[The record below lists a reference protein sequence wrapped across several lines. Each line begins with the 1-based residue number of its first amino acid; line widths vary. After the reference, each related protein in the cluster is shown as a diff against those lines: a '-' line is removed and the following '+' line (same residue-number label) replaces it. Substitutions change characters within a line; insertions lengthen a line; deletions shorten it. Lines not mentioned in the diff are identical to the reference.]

1 MTHLPAR
8 YFEYLHVGYPAG
20 MIIRKAYFQQVV
32 HPVIIRRKNL
42 RSNSYFFPIAQW
54 INILGILPARSG
66 IAFQR

>member
-1 MTHLPAR
+1 
-8 YFEYLHVGYPAG
+8 